1 MILYESWDTSI
12 REPDGRLAKRGEVEG
27 RIVERVVG
35 DEERVNR
42 RPEGEE
48 EVGRLK
54 ASLVD
59 FQYTIQRSITYS
71 GE

>member
-12 REPDGRLAKRGEVEG
+12 REPDGRLAKREEVEG
-27 RIVERVVG
+27 RMVDRVVG
-35 DEERVNR
+35 DGERVNR

-54 ASLVD
+54 VALLD
-59 FQYTIQRSITYS
+59 FQCIS
-71 GE
+71 

>member
-54 ASLVD
+54 H
-59 FQYTIQRSITYS
+59 R
-71 GE
+71 

>member
-27 RIVERVVG
+27 RMVDRVVG
-35 DEERVNR
+35 DGERVNR

-54 ASLVD
+54 VALFG
-59 FQYTIQRSITYS
+59 FQYIS
-71 GE
+71 

>member
-12 REPDGRLAKRGEVEG
+12 REPDGRLAKREEVEG
-27 RIVERVVG
+27 RMVDRVVG
-35 DEERVNR
+35 DGERVNR

-54 ASLVD
+54 VALLD
-59 FQYTIQRSITYS
+59 FQYIS
-71 GE
+71 

>member
-35 DEERVNR
+35 EGERVNR
-42 RPEGEE
+42 RPEGVE

-54 ASLVD
+54 VSLFD
-59 FQYTIQRSITYS
+59 FQYISQSGATYL
-71 GE
+71 GV

>member
-42 RPEGEE
+42 RPEGE
-48 EVGRLK
+48 
-54 ASLVD
+54 
-59 FQYTIQRSITYS
+59 
-71 GE
+71 

>member
-12 REPDGRLAKRGEVEG
+12 REPDGRLAKREEVEG
-27 RIVERVVG
+27 RMVDRVVG
-35 DEERVNR
+35 DRERVNR

-54 ASLVD
+54 VALLD
-59 FQYTIQRSITYS
+59 FQYIS
-71 GE
+71 